1 MDEVL
6 TAFLNGRKKTVN
18 NTRTDGKSIFLFD
31 NEIIKKDEN
40 NDYWI
45 NDCGWATITTQERLN
60 SFLHKVDIDAWV
72 GRHHNRSYLII
83 SRERDENGRSI
94 GSKDYK
100 QEITEK
106 INITQLVRE
115 VKENSFEVVEN

>member
-6 TAFLNGRKKTVN
+6 TAFLSGRKKTVN
-18 NTRTDGKSIFLFD
+18 NTRTDGKSIFLFG

-45 NDCGWATITTQERLN
+45 NDCGWSTTTTQERLN
-60 SFLHKVDIDAWV
+60 CFLNKVDIDAWV
-72 GRHHNRSYLII
+72 GRHQGTSYLII
-83 SRERDENGRSI
+83 SRSDDRSE
-94 GSKDYK
+94 DYK

-106 INITQLVRE
+106 INITQKIRE
-115 VKENSFEVVEN
+115 VSEN